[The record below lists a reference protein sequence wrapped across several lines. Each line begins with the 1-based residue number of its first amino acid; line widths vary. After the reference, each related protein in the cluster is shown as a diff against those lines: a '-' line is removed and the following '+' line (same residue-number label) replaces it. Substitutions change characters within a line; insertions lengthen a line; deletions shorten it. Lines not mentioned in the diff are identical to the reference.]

1 MGGMTQTLT
10 GAAMTDNYEEPKK
23 SLEDH
28 MNSDIDSRWN
38 EPVTRGDLRNALIR
52 IESKFDSLRTGI
64 DTRFLGIEQR
74 FVGLERHFVGIEQR
88 FVDLERRFG
97 KNERLHQIQIVMIA
111 IGFLGIILNLR

>member
-38 EPVTRGDLRNALIR
+38 EPATRGDLRNALIR

-64 DTRFLGIEQR
+64 DTRFLGIER
-74 FVGLERHFVGIEQR
+74 CFIGIEQR
-88 FVDLERRFG
+88 FVDLEQRFG

>member
-1 MGGMTQTLT
+1 
-10 GAAMTDNYEEPKK
+10 MTDNYEEPKK

-38 EPVTRGDLRNALIR
+38 EPATRGDLRNALIR
-52 IESKFDSLRTGI
+52 IESKFDSLRTYI
-64 DTRFLGIEQR
+64 DTRFLGIER
-74 FVGLERHFVGIEQR
+74 CFIGIEQR
-88 FVDLERRFG
+88 FVDLEQRFG

>member
-1 MGGMTQTLT
+1 
-10 GAAMTDNYEEPKK
+10 MTDNYEEPKK

-28 MNSDIDSRWN
+28 LNSDIDSRLD
-38 EPVTRGDLRNALIR
+38 EPATRGDLRNALIR

-64 DTRFLGIEQR
+64 DTRFLGIERCFVGIEQR

>member
-1 MGGMTQTLT
+1 
-10 GAAMTDNYEEPKK
+10 MTDNYEEPKK

-28 MNSDIDSRWN
+28 LNSDIDSRLD
-38 EPVTRGDLRNALIR
+38 EPATRGDLRNALIR

-64 DTRFLGIEQR
+64 DTRFLGIER
-74 FVGLERHFVGIEQR
+74 CFVGIEQR

-97 KNERLHQIQIVMIA
+97 KAERLHQIQIVMIA